1 MALEPKLL
9 ICEPYTGAPGDDFH
23 GYVVVSID
31 VRSGRRDPV
40 RKKIMTHA
48 SAQAL
53 LATLQESKGL
63 GNTRYVIAEL
73 RE

>member
-1 MALEPKLL
+1 MALEPKPL
-9 ICEPYTGAPGDDFH
+9 ISEPYEGAPGDNFH

-31 VRSGRRDPV
+31 VQSGRRDSV

-53 LATLQESKGL
+53 LGTLQESTGL

>member
-1 MALEPKLL
+1 MPLDRKAL
-9 ICEPYTGAPGDDFH
+9 ISEPYTGAPGDDFH

-40 RKKIMTHA
+40 RKKIMTQA

-63 GNTRYVIAEL
+63 GVTRYVIAEL